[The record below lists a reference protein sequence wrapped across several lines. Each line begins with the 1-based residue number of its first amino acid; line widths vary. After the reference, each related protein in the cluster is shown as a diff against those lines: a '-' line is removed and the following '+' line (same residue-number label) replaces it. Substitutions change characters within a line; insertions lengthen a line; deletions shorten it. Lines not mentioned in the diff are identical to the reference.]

1 MIKIFLILTIFLV
14 STFGVYWLISFLF
27 AKWGAVQKRLT
38 KESLLETLKHLPE
51 LSQISSKKKV
61 ILIKLFFGL
70 NGFILFFLFTDK
82 LFLSLPFGLIGFF
95 LPGFLSGL
103 LTKKQ
108 INKFNHQLIDGL
120 TVIANSLRAGTS
132 FQQGLEILV
141 RESKPPL
148 SNEFAKVTSEI
159 RLGIPISQALIN
171 LTERVKS
178 QDLRLVI
185 TTVNIARET
194 GGNLSELL
202 CTIAETMRER
212 NKLQG
217 KIEALT
223 AQGKMSGFIV
233 GAMPFFLLFIFYF
246 MAPEMIEPMFNTTL
260 GNLMLGVVIIL
271 VALGGF
277 LIKKIV
283 TIDI

>member
-1 MIKIFLILTIFLV
+1 MIKIFLSVTIFFI
-14 STFGVYWLISFLF
+14 STLGIYRSILFLF
-27 AKWGAVQKRLT
+27 AKWGAVQKELS

-51 LSQISSKKKV
+51 IFQTSSKKKV
-61 ILIKLFFGL
+61 LLINLFSGMS
-70 NGFILFFLFTDK
+70 GFILLFLFTEK

-95 LPGFLSGL
+95 LPSFLSGL

-108 INKFNHQLIDGL
+108 IDKFNHQLIDGL
-120 TVIANSLRAGTS
+120 TVIANSLRAGAS

-141 RESKPPL
+141 QESKPPL
-148 SNEFAKVTSEI
+148 ANEFAKVTSEV
-159 RLGIPISQALIN
+159 RLGIPLQQALLN
-171 LTERVKS
+171 LSERVKS
-178 QDLRLVI
+178 KDLAVAI

-233 GAMPFFLLFIFYF
+233 GAMPFFLLFILYF

-271 VALGGF
+271 VVLGGF

>member
-14 STFGVYWLISFLF
+14 STFGVYWLVLQLF
-27 AKWGAVQKRLT
+27 TKLKYTQVKFDQKKFNKLT
-38 KESLLETLKHLPE
+38 KVLQT
-51 LSQISSKKKV
+51 SSKKQFLK
-61 ILIKLFFGL
+61 LKLFSALCGL
-70 NGFILFFLFTDK
+70 VLFYFITDK

-95 LPGFLSGL
+95 LPSFLSGL
-103 LTKKQ
+103 STRKQ
-108 INKFNHQLIDGL
+108 IDKFNNQLIDGL

-178 QDLRLVI
+178 KDLRLVI

-271 VALGGF
+271 VTLGGF

>member
-14 STFGVYWLISFLF
+14 STFGVYWLVLQLF
-27 AKWGAVQKRLT
+27 TKLKYTQVKFDQKKFNKLT
-38 KESLLETLKHLPE
+38 KVLQT
-51 LSQISSKKKV
+51 SSKKQFLK
-61 ILIKLFFGL
+61 LKLFSALCGL
-70 NGFILFFLFTDK
+70 VLFYFITDK

-95 LPGFLSGL
+95 LPSFLSGL
-103 LTKKQ
+103 STRKQ
-108 INKFNHQLIDGL
+108 IDKFNNQLIDGL
-120 TVIANSLRAGTS
+120 TVIANSLRAGAS

-178 QDLRLVI
+178 KDLRLVI

-260 GNLMLGVVIIL
+260 GNLMLGIVIIL